1 MFYRDTWAEIDL
13 DAIKHNLSE
22 IKKTSDKSI
31 FAVLKANAYGH
42 CDYWVAKTAI
52 ANGAELI
59 AVAYLDEALAL
70 RKQGFCED
78 ILVLGYVREE
88 DFQLIVQERIVLT
101 VVSLEWLKNL
111 VAANHD
117 LSQTKF
123 HLKFDSGM
131 NRIGMKDIHEIL
143 EAIEII
149 LNHHGLIDGIYT
161 HYACADNDL
170 AYCDFQYQKFKAIVD
185 QLPIPIKW
193 IHCENSAAVLQYPDD
208 FTNAVRVG
216 LILYGVAPIQS
227 TVNFLPS
234 LALYTRMSCVKAL
247 KKGEFV
253 GYGATYQADEDC
265 FIATLPIG
273 YADGFLRA
281 NQGRM
286 MVVDQEEVEI
296 VGRICMDQCMIKLK
310 KAYPIKTK
318 VEIISKNMP
327 VTRIAEEINTIP
339 YEVLCVL
346 SDRIPRVIIE
356 DGKTVAIINQR
367 LHEFY

>member
-42 CDYWVAKTAI
+42 CDYWVAKTAV
-52 ANGAELI
+52 ANGASMI
-59 AVAYLDEALAL
+59 AVAYLDEALSL
-70 RKQGFCED
+70 RKQGFCEE

-88 DFQLIVQERIVLT
+88 DFEYIVKEKIVLT
-101 VVSLEWLKNL
+101 VVSLEWLRNL
-111 VAANHD
+111 VNVNVD
-117 LSQTKF
+117 LRNVKF

-131 NRIGMKDIHEIL
+131 NRIGMKDLSEIL
-143 EAIEII
+143 EAIDII
-149 LNHHGLIDGIYT
+149 LKHNGLIDGIYT

-170 AYCDFQYQKFKAIVD
+170 AYCDFQYRKFKEIIEN
-185 QLPIPIKW
+185 LPIQVKW

-216 LILYGVAPIQS
+216 LILYGVAPIMS
-227 TVNFLPS
+227 HVHFKPS
-234 LALYTRMSCVKAL
+234 LSLYTKMSCVKAI

-286 MVVDQEEVEI
+286 MVVEGEEVEI
-296 VGRICMDQCMIKLK
+296 IGRICMDQCMIKLN
-310 KAYPIKTK
+310 KAYPLKTK

-327 VTRIAEEINTIP
+327 IARIAQEINTIP

-356 DGKTVAIINQR
+356 DGKTIAIINQR